1 MVPFKVDLGNEVIA
15 ITGAGGVLMSAFA
28 KALAECGASVGIID
42 RNAEACAKVT
52 EEINAAG
59 GKAVSAPADCLS
71 KADIEKAKG
80 VIEKAFGK
88 VTMLINGAGGNSPKC
103 TTDN

>member
-1 MVPFKVDLGNEVIA
+1 MQKGDINMIPFKVDLGNEVIA

-59 GKAVSAPADCLS
+59 GKAAAVSCVPGQRSSQQRCWLFCW
-71 KADIEKAKG
+71 EL
-80 VIEKAFGK
+80 VW
-88 VTMLINGAGGNSPKC
+88 
-103 TTDN
+103 